1 MIQSMTGFGSASD
14 DVFTVEIRS
23 LNHRFIDISIK
34 MPPFMNQ
41 HEIGLRNILKEI
53 FARGRFDVSISLS
66 EHKQP
71 QVKWNRPLATS
82 LLAALHEL
90 QKEFSLPGS
99 ISIETF
105 SQYRDILLDADQSY
119 DADALYL
126 IFQSAARNLR
136 EMRVQEGQFL
146 SEEIRKRTDALGSML
161 ETIKSSAPDELARW
175 REKYTARLRL
185 IVEAGMM
192 DNSRILQ
199 EAAIMAEK
207 LDISEEISRI
217 EHHLKQM
224 VEILDSGDTVG
235 KKLDFLLQE
244 LNREVNTLAC
254 KSGEYAISAV
264 VVEMKA
270 ELEKM
275 REQVQNIQ

>member
-14 DVFTVEIRS
+14 TDFSVEIRS
-23 LNHRFIDISIK
+23 LNHRYIDISIK

-41 HEIGLRNILKEI
+41 HEISLRNILKEI
-53 FARGRFDVSISLS
+53 FVRGRFDVSISFS
-66 EHKQP
+66 EQRLP
-71 QVKWNRPLATS
+71 QAKWNKALATS
-82 LLAALHEL
+82 LFSTLQEI

-99 ISIETF
+99 ITIETF
-105 SQYRDILLDADQSY
+105 SQFRDILIDADQSC
-119 DADALYL
+119 DADALFR
-126 IFQSAARNLR
+126 IFQSAALNLR
-136 EMRVQEGQFL
+136 EMRIREGQFL
-146 SEEIRKRTDALGSML
+146 SEEIRRRMGSLGDMI
-161 ETIKSSAPDELARW
+161 ETIKSSAPDELVRW
-175 REKYTARLRL
+175 REKFTARLRL

-224 VEILDSGDTVG
+224 AEILDSGDAVG

-244 LNREVNTLAC
+244 LNREVNTLAS
-254 KSGEYAISAV
+254 KAGDYAISAV

>member
-14 DVFTVEIRS
+14 IDFSIEIRS

-34 MPPFMNQ
+34 MPPLMNQ
-41 HEIGLRNILKEI
+41 HEIPLRNILKEI

-66 EHKQP
+66 EQKLP
-71 QVKWNRPLATS
+71 RVKWNRPLAASILT
-82 LLAALHEL
+82 ALQEL
-90 QKEFSLPGS
+90 QKEFSLPGN
-99 ISIETF
+99 ITIQTF
-105 SQYRDILLDADQSY
+105 SQYRDILIEDDQSY
-119 DADALYL
+119 DADALYRV
-126 IFQSAARNLR
+126 FHQAALNLK
-136 EMRVQEGQFL
+136 EMRVREGQFL
-146 SEEIRKRTDALGSML
+146 SEEIRKRTASLGNMI
-161 ETIKSSAPDELARW
+161 ETIKSSAPDELVRW
-175 REKYTARLRL
+175 REKYTTRLRL

-224 VEILDSGDTVG
+224 AEILDSADIVG
-235 KKLDFLLQE
+235 KRLDFLLQE

-254 KSGEYAISAV
+254 KSGEYAISTG

-270 ELEKM
+270 ELEKI